1 MTAETPEKSVFT
13 ATRCKSADRRF
24 TIILS
29 VRATHGSDYVA
40 LDLTSYRIYL
50 ENKEIILPES
60 QCQIGN
66 F

>member
-1 MTAETPEKSVFT
+1 MDKIGKDGEKGMSEN
-13 ATRCKSADRRF
+13 KQYED
-24 TIILS
+24 
-29 VRATHGSDYVA
+29 DYVA